1 MESRINS
8 PFPWLEALIS
18 YFRSLKEIDDEIE
31 SIRVSLCGK
40 PQFSPKS
47 LFSHL
52 DSNNKSFITLN
63 DFTSFL
69 QSQNSIF
76 EEFKL
81 RKMIHNFDKDND
93 FSLNLKEFLGLIIPR
108 KNLDL
113 KKNVY
118 SMINSSSN
126 NNGVTPEITANL
138 KNLILKEMNLVKEL
152 DQISGKIK
160 NSRLFSTY
168 EAFLAIVGND
178 RYMTKSNLFNF
189 LKNNNVMI
197 DEGDVAQ
204 IMFRLDTDNDDKIFY
219 GEFKEIFYQL
229 GDDIDYIPKK
239 EVITN
244 NNKYKDESYS
254 FANKENYNY
263 NNNKK
268 LYDKYINYNNDI
280 DNYNDNDQDNNNDNK
295 YPNKKVKGY
304 NDDNNYVNKKFK
316 GYNDDNNYVNKKFK
330 DYNDDNNYVNKKFKD
345 YNDENNYVNK
355 KFKDYNDDNNNIN
368 KNVKDYNDE
377 NNYVNK
383 KVKDYNDDNN
393 YANKN
398 AKDYNDDNNY
408 ANKNAKNYN
417 DDNNEYKRNYDSDED
432 EEKSNEKKSKKTK
445 KKVLRPANNDNDS
458 NVLHSKEPN
467 KNYIKKNPQ
476 EISSSKHPDINNNN
490 SNDNYTFNLISKYS
504 CNNNHKGLDSD
515 DNSDDNESEYKF
527 DSKKT
532 KRMKLKRKISHT
544 KEELE
549 DKTPNESIDESN
561 YEKSKNKYREYNKRF
576 LSSNDDNNNDNN
588 DEYNTL
594 KYNNEKCKG
603 CQISSNNMYDNL
615 RERNNNS
622 NNTTRN
628 QTKIEDKKNM
638 CDYDENS
645 NTLFMDRNKNN
656 TYANNDEYKYE
667 STLNEPRTGI
677 YKRKEELLRKYLG
690 SYNYNDHYGNDNNN
704 DYNMNED
711 RKRNDKSNY
720 YFDSKENIS
729 TRINKEYSSQK
740 MDKYNKYNNNEDND
754 DYGNDKKGFKKK
766 TENRYIASDSNSNSP
781 KRNDDDQD
789 NGNHRP
795 TFAERFK
802 RIKENKNNYFESS
815 STPLRSNPIQKQVFN
830 RVPLNG
836 DNLEQ
841 KKDLFF
847 KLLVDY
853 IEGGSNEEIKGM
865 ITKAANNIYFDLF
878 EDIKK
883 ENKPGIQRD
892 DIDKFMNEN
901 GYNVKD
907 DEIDVIMEKMDKNK
921 DGVIDYEEFI
931 GEVQFKNY

>member
-8 PFPWLEALIS
+8 PFPWLDALIS
-18 YFRSLKEIDDEIE
+18 YFQSLKEIDNEIE

-52 DSNNKSFITLN
+52 DSNNKSFLTLN

-69 QSQNSIF
+69 QSQNSSF
-76 EEFKL
+76 DELKL

-93 FSLNLKEFLGLIIPR
+93 FSLNLKEFLGLIVPK
-108 KNLDL
+108 KNPSL
-113 KKNVY
+113 KKSVC
-118 SMINSSSN
+118 SMASSSSN
-126 NNGVTPEITANL
+126 NNDVTPEIAANL
-138 KNLILKEMNLVKEL
+138 KDLILREMNLVKEL

-168 EAFLAIVGND
+168 EAFLAIVGSD
-178 RYMTKSNLFNF
+178 RYLTKSNLFNF

-197 DEGDVAQ
+197 DDGDVTQ
-204 IMFRLDTDNDDKIFY
+204 IMFRLDTDNDDKISY

-229 GDDIDYIPKK
+229 GDDIDYISKK
-239 EVITN
+239 EVITTN
-244 NNKYKDESYS
+244 NNNQKDISYS

-268 LYDKYINYNNDI
+268 LYDKYINYNNDNNI
-280 DNYNDNDQDNNNDNK
+280 DNDNDNDNYINKKKLYDKYINFNNDNDNDIYNYNDNDNVHENN
-295 YPNKKVKGY
+295 Y
-304 NDDNNYVNKKFK
+304 DNNYVNKKDK
-316 GYNDDNNYVNKKFK
+316 DYKDDNNKYKK
-330 DYNDDNNYVNKKFKD
+330 
-345 YNDENNYVNK
+345 
-355 KFKDYNDDNNNIN
+355 
-368 KNVKDYNDE
+368 
-377 NNYVNK
+377 
-383 KVKDYNDDNN
+383 
-393 YANKN
+393 
-398 AKDYNDDNNY
+398 
-408 ANKNAKNYN
+408 
-417 DDNNEYKRNYDSDED
+417 NYDSDED
-432 EEKSNEKKSKKTK
+432 EEEEKINEKKGKKTK
-445 KKVLRPANNDNDS
+445 KKVLKPADNDNGS
-458 NVLHSKEPN
+458 NVLHTQEPS

-476 EISSSKHPDINNNN
+476 EISNSKYPDINNKN
-490 SNDNYTFNLISKYS
+490 SNNNYTLNLISKYS
-504 CNNNHKGLDSD
+504 CNNNHRGLDSD
-515 DNSDDNESEYKF
+515 DNSDDNDSEYKF

-549 DKTPNESIDESN
+549 DKTSNENIDENN
-561 YEKSKNKYREYNKRF
+561 YEKSTSKYRGYNKRF
-576 LSSNDDNNNDNN
+576 SSSNNDNENDNDNDKN
-588 DEYNTL
+588 DEYNTP

-603 CQISSNNMYDNL
+603 CQQSSKNMYDNL
-615 RERNNNS
+615 GERNNKS
-622 NNTTRN
+622 NNSSRN
-628 QTKIEDKKNM
+628 QAKIETKKNI
-638 CDYDENS
+638 CDCDENS
-645 NTLFMDRNKNN
+645 NTLFMDRSRNN
-656 TYANNDEYKYE
+656 TYANNNEFKYE
-667 STLNEPRTGI
+667 STLNEPKTGI
-677 YKRKEELLRKYLG
+677 YKRKEELLRKYLD
-690 SYNYNDHYGNDNNN
+690 SYSYNDYYGNNNNNDDNNNYND
-704 DYNMNED
+704 YNLNED

-720 YFDSKENIS
+720 YFDSKENNS
-729 TRINKEYSSQK
+729 KRINKDFSSQK
-740 MDKYNKYNNNEDND
+740 MGKYDKYNSNNEDND
-754 DYGNDKKGFKKK
+754 DYNNDKKGLKKM
-766 TENRYIASDSNSNSP
+766 TEDRYITNDSNSNSP
-781 KRNDDDQD
+781 NRNNDDQD

-795 TFAERFK
+795 KFSERFK

-815 STPLRSNPIQKQVFN
+815 STPLRSNPTQKEVFN

-836 DNLEQ
+836 DNLKQ

-883 ENKPGIQRD
+883 ENKPGILRD

-907 DEIDVIMEKMDKNK
+907 DEIEIIMEKMDKNK

-931 GEVQFKNY
+931 GEVQSKKY